1 MEWNT
6 YGFQGMYL
14 SEATWRHVSCI
25 GYDDVDQLTTQK
37 KSTENGY
44 LIQWET
50 RYTVCRRPW
59 CFQYMAW
66 IFLSFESVFPL
77 VFGVHAAARLFSAQF
92 HWYSRFASAILL
104 CFMTKVRFLW
114 TRKLLAFW
122 HFDLDLQI
130 FLKFF
135 QKVLWFEGTLTSTP
149 TPNPGI
155 LRSIQ
160 HVCKCKE
167 R

>member
-1 MEWNT
+1 MCANA
-6 YGFQGMYL
+6 GFIVVL
-14 SEATWRHVSCI
+14 SSCFM
-25 GYDDVDQLTTQK
+25 GLVGKAVALFGVPRPWPPQPSNYKPQ
-37 KSTENGY
+37 
-44 LIQWET
+44 T

-149 TPNPGI
+149 TPT
-155 LRSIQ
+155 Q
-160 HVCKCKE
+160 HLA
-167 R
+167 